1 MNTPNS
7 KSENELRRV
16 IDWKQGLAIALGV
29 PLLILPSLS
38 YFPMWVSAS
47 AIIIWALSVIQGFF
61 QNTAYGELATTF
73 SEYSGLPGFAQ
84 AVFSSPRRRKYDIG
98 SFVGGFSAWCY
109 WLAWSPVLAIYAILV
124 GGYLYNLFPHIASMM
139 TQEDLSLL
147 MGALIFT
154 LLFIVNFYFGLE
166 GSAVAGYIMA
176 ILSFVPLIIIT
187 LGAFFSSSFD
197 IKNITSHW
205 LPSSWKWDISHFL
218 ILFGLFA
225 MAEWSAGA
233 WETAAI
239 YGPEYK
245 NPARDIPLA
254 LFIAGLICLFTFV
267 AIQTA
272 VLGVLGVQGTVNQP
286 ISPLIPVAKMA
297 FGKIGAIVAILAL
310 IISML
315 LIIQTAFLGSARALH
330 SMAREGNL
338 PSYFSRVNKRGVPYM
353 AMVVTALFNMFL
365 ITLKTPVAILA
376 ASAIGYS
383 FANSISLWA
392 YVKASID
399 PRIKRR
405 PRPFR
410 APRGW
415 LYPALFFAL
424 FNVPLCLTGLVYLNN
439 LEIGWIPTF
448 IGFGILLLYIPIWFY
463 SRSRR
468 GKD

>member
-1 MNTPNS
+1 MNSSDLKS
-7 KSENELRRV
+7 KNELRRV

-38 YFPMWVSAS
+38 YFPIWVSAS

-84 AVFSSPRRRKYDIG
+84 AVFSSSRSQKYDIG

-124 GGYLYNLFPHIASMM
+124 AGYLYNLFPQMAIMV
-139 TQEDLSLL
+139 TQEELSLII
-147 MGALIFT
+147 GALIFI

-166 GSAVAGYIMA
+166 GSAFAGYIMA
-176 ILSFVPLIIIT
+176 IFSFIPLIIIT
-187 LGAFFSSSFD
+187 VGAFFSSNFN

-205 LPSSWKWDISHFL
+205 LSPSWRWDASHFL

-245 NPARDIPLA
+245 NPTRDIPLA

-286 ISPLIPVAKMA
+286 ISPLIPVARIA
-297 FGKIGAIVAILAL
+297 FGKIGAIAAILAL

-330 SMAREGNL
+330 SMAKEGNL
-338 PSYFSRVNKRGVPYM
+338 PYHFSRVNKRGVPYM
-353 AMVVTALFNMFL
+353 AMIVTALFNMLL

-376 ASAIGYS
+376 SSAIGYS

-392 YVKASID
+392 YVKASLD
-399 PRIKRR
+399 PRIKRK

-415 LYPALFFAL
+415 LYPTVFFAL
-424 FNVPLCLTGLVYLNN
+424 FNIPLCLLGLIYLNS
-439 LEIGWIPTF
+439 LEVGWTPTF
-448 IGFGILLLYIPIWFY
+448 IGFGILLLYIPVWFY
-463 SRSRR
+463 SRSTRS
-468 GKD
+468 KD